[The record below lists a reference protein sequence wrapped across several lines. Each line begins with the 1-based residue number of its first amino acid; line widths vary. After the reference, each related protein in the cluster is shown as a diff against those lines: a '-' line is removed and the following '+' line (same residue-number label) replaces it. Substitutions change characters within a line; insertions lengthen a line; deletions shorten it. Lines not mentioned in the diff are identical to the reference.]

1 MLKEF
6 IKRYEKNSIVTSI
19 LMLILSL
26 FLIFMPIKSIVAI
39 IWIFS
44 IFVIIDGII
53 HIVSYCKTT
62 PEDRLINFEFAEGI
76 MEILA
81 GILMLTSADYLV
93 IFLPILLGVWLIV
106 KSIIKMQLA
115 INVKDVE
122 GHNWVI
128 ILISSIITLL
138 LGIFLVA
145 NPFPTFLAVT
155 ISVLGIVMAVSEIIN
170 ILESIYTMS
179 KLK

>member
-6 IKRYEKNSIVTSI
+6 KERYEKNSIVTSI